1 MVGREDLQE
10 TTRLTGEATSV
21 VNMFVIKLSMC
32 GLANSDSFTSCARV
46 TIHIQHV
53 PDVFIY
59 FTSFETKTSLS
70 LLCYF
75 YRP

>member
-1 MVGREDLQE
+1 MVGRGDLQE
-10 TTRLTGEATSV
+10 TTRRIGEASLV
-21 VNMFVIKLSMC
+21 VNMFVIKLWMC

-46 TIHIQHV
+46 AIYIQHV

-59 FTSFETKTSLS
+59 FTFFETKTSLS
-70 LLCYF
+70 LLFYF